1 LFKQSVYGEKLN
13 ELIRKGLFMKKIKVG
28 PNDIAFKEMGEG
40 EAIVFLHGFCGSL
53 TYWDKV
59 APVLS
64 SDYHVILI
72 DLRGHGNSSASEN
85 PFTIDDM
92 AKDIKEVL
100 ESLQIGQFYLFGHS
114 LGGYITLSLVEHYPE
129 KLKGYGLIHST
140 AFPDSEEAREGR
152 VNSAKSIEKDGIQPF
167 IDGLIPKL
175 FSDDSLLNLK
185 EEVESTRKV
194 GYSTNSKAAKQTLL
208 AMKARP
214 DRNIVL
220 ENKNI
225 PVLLVAG
232 DQDKIIPVDKAFSV
246 EGNHVLTKIIAESGH
261 MSMLEKPN
269 SLIEA
274 IREFLQIEKI

>member
-13 ELIRKGLFMKKIKVG
+13 ELIRKGIFMKKIKVG
-28 PNDIAFKEMGEG
+28 PNDIAFKEMGKG

-140 AFPDSEEAREGR
+140 AFPDLEEAREGR

-269 SLIEA
+269 SLLEA

>member
-1 LFKQSVYGEKLN
+1 LFKQSIYGENLN

-40 EAIVFLHGFCGSL
+40 EAIVFLHGFCGSV

-72 DLRGHGNSSASEN
+72 DLRGHGNSKASDA
-85 PFTIDDM
+85 PFMIDDM

-114 LGGYITLSLVEHYPE
+114 LGGYITLSFVEHYPE

-140 AFPDSEEAREGR
+140 AFPDSEEAKEGR
-152 VNSAKSIEKDGIQPF
+152 INSAKSIEKNGIQPF

-194 GYSTNSKAAKQTLL
+194 GYSTDSKAAQQTLL

-220 ENKNI
+220 KKNI

-246 EGNHVLTKIIAESGH
+246 ERNHVITKIIAESGH

-274 IREFLQIEKI
+274 IREFLHIKKN

>member
-1 LFKQSVYGEKLN
+1 
-13 ELIRKGLFMKKIKVG
+13 MKKIKVG
-28 PNDIAFKEMGEG
+28 PNDIAFKEMGKG
-40 EAIVFLHGFCGSL
+40 EPIVFLHGFCGSV

-59 APVLS
+59 APMLS
-64 SDYHVILI
+64 SDFHVILI
-72 DLRGHGNSSASEN
+72 DLRGHGNSKASDD
-85 PFTIDDM
+85 PFTIEDM

-100 ESLQIGQFYLFGHS
+100 ETLQIGQFYLFGHS
-114 LGGYITLSLVEHYPE
+114 LGGYITLSFVEHYPE

-140 AFPDSEEAREGR
+140 SFPDSEEAKEARI
-152 VNSAKSIEKDGIQPF
+152 NSARSIEKNGIQPF

-185 EEVESTRKV
+185 GEVENTRKV
-194 GYSTNSKAAKQTLL
+194 GYSTNSKAAQQTLI

-214 DRNIVL
+214 DRTIVL
-220 ENKNI
+220 ENKSI

-232 DQDKIIPVDKAFSV
+232 DQDKIIPLDKAFSV
-246 EGNHVLTKIIAESGH
+246 EANHVFTKIIAESGH

-274 IREFLQIEKI
+274 IREFLHIEKN